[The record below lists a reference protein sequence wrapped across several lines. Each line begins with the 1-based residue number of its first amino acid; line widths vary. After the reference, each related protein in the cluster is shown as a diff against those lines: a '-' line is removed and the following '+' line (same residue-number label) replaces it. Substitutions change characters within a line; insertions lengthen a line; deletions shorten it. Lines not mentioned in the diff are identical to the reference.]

1 MNQDEVRDYIQDGAE
16 VRRSI
21 DFKLVYETG
30 MQIAKK
36 IKNGGKLVLFGNGGS
51 AADSQHIA
59 AELVGHFEMERKPL
73 PAMALTV
80 NTSSL
85 TAIANDYDYNEI
97 FSRQVR
103 AFCDPKDC
111 VIGISTS
118 GHSKNVV
125 MGLRAAKQIGCLTI
139 SFTGKNGNE
148 VSGES
153 DICIRINSTRTS
165 IIQES
170 HIAVGHIFSKII
182 EDYIFH

>member
-1 MNQDEVRDYIQDGAE
+1 MNLDEVKNYIEDGAS
-16 VRRSI
+16 VRQSI
-21 DFKLVYETG
+21 DSKQVYETG
-30 MQIAKK
+30 MQIAER

-85 TAIANDYDYNEI
+85 TAIANDYNYGEI
-97 FSRQVR
+97 FSRQVH
-103 AFCDPKDC
+103 AFCNKNDS

-118 GHSKNVV
+118 GRSKNVV
-125 MGLRAAKQIGCLTI
+125 LGLRAAREIGCLAI
-139 SFTGKNGNE
+139 SFTGKNGYDVAE
-148 VSGES
+148 ES
-153 DICIRINSTRTS
+153 DICIKINSNRTS

-170 HIAVGHIFSKII
+170 HIAIGHIFSKII

>member
-21 DFKLVYETG
+21 DFKLVFETG
-30 MQIAKK
+30 VQIAER

-85 TAIANDYDYNEI
+85 TAIANDYDYDEV
-97 FSRQVR
+97 FSRQVQ
-103 AFCDPKDC
+103 AFCDKKDC

-118 GHSKNVV
+118 GHSKNVIN
-125 MGLRAAKQIGCLTI
+125 GLRAAKQLGCLTV
-139 SFTGKNGNE
+139 SFTGKNGHE
-148 VSGES
+148 VAEASE
-153 DICIRINSTRTS
+153 ICIRINSTRTS

-170 HIAVGHIFSKII
+170 HIAIGHIFSKII